1 MHSCRGRGRQD
12 TSLAPAP
19 ASISYTGR
27 ILWEDTWVRPLSA
40 SMLSPGVSQLCRKLL
55 GHEPLADNVLAFS
68 AHMRKS
74 QLFGFSFSEPHLLPF
89 S

>member
-1 MHSCRGRGRQD
+1 M
-12 TSLAPAP
+12 
-19 ASISYTGR
+19 
-27 ILWEDTWVRPLSA
+27 RPLSA

-55 GHEPLADNVLAFS
+55 GHEPLADSVLAFS
-68 AHMRKS
+68 VHMRKS